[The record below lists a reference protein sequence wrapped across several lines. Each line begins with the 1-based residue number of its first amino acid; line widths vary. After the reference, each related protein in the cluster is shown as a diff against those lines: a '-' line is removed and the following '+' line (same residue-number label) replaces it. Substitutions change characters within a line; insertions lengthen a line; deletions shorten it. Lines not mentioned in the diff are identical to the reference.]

1 MSVDLHMQAG
11 DSGLFRIPLLL
22 MYTDAEGVCFHI
34 DGLDTRQAAVDS
46 SLVLGDVMI
55 PVQVK
60 LFLVFQLEGWG
71 GGSCLG
77 KVQLFFSSLS
87 VNACSW

>member
-60 LFLVFQLEGWG
+60 LFLVFQLGGWG
-71 GGSCLG
+71 GGP
-77 KVQLFFSSLS
+77 V
-87 VNACSW
+87 

>member
-1 MSVDLHMQAG
+1 MS
-11 DSGLFRIPLLL
+11 
-22 MYTDAEGVCFHI
+22 TDAEGVCFHI
-34 DGLDTRQAAVDS
+34 DGLDTRQAAVNS

-60 LFLVFQLEGWG
+60 LFVIFQLEVG

-77 KVQLFFSSLS
+77 KVQLFF
-87 VNACSW
+87 

>member
-1 MSVDLHMQAG
+1 
-11 DSGLFRIPLLL
+11 

-60 LFLVFQLEGWG
+60 LFVVFHLLVWGWG
-71 GGSCLG
+71 GGG
-77 KVQLFFSSLS
+77 VLFR
-87 VNACSW
+87 

>member
-11 DSGLFRIPLLL
+11 DSRLFRIPLLL

-60 LFLVFQLEGWG
+60 LFLVFQLGG